1 MKTHEVNVML
11 LSLLF
16 FSVKRRYNVKI
27 EVGIT
32 MNVARHV
39 NFRHQNISFN
49 NHEITCNS
57 CIFQLSLRILIDIL
71 KLWGPNPLRYKC
83 GFVISINHNPF
94 YFNNTPRFKLF

>member
-11 LSLLF
+11 PSLLF

-32 MNVARHV
+32 MNVAIHV

-49 NHEITCNS
+49 NHEIT
-57 CIFQLSLRILIDIL
+57 
-71 KLWGPNPLRYKC
+71 
-83 GFVISINHNPF
+83 
-94 YFNNTPRFKLF
+94 